1 MKDCPVRLAIASLA
15 LLMNTCTSPVPA
27 QAPPPSRTLPL
38 YHPVPQV
45 HRAAPNVRRRDDAEI
60 RERLREIGQEVRDA
74 QRQLDRGPA
83 GQ

>member
-1 MKDCPVRLAIASLA
+1 MSA
-15 LLMNTCTSPVPA
+15 CTSSVPA
-27 QAPPPSRTLPL
+27 QAPPS

-74 QRQLDRGPA
+74 QRQLDRGPP